1 MRGTAV
7 DVVLD
12 VGFFHDWMGRLAR
25 SIEENCDEL
34 TRLDAAIGDAD
45 HGINMLRGMR
55 AAIEA
60 LSSEAP
66 KDPAGVFR
74 VTGSRLVAV
83 VGGAAGP
90 LYGSAFRAAAEA
102 LGPKPEITVPE
113 LARALRAGV
122 KAVQR
127 IGAAEPGDKT
137 MVDAWLP
144 AVEALESA
152 ASGSV
157 RSAAAPARGHVGDHP
172 YGATRAPRIWGGAAR
187 SSGWGQPP
195 RLLRRSRRHLL
206 TQVEAMHV
214 MRGRQGKQRPRHSI
228 IWADDPVGR
237 PPSALS
243 PSRTRAC

>member
-1 MRGTAV
+1 LRGTAV

-45 HGINMLRGMR
+45 HGINMLR
-55 AAIEA
+55 
-60 LSSEAP
+60 
-66 KDPAGVFR
+66 VFR

-157 RSAAAPARGHVGDHP
+157 RSAAAAAEAAAREGMLATIPMRARKGRASYLGWRSEGHQDP
-172 YGATRAPRIWGGAAR
+172 GAT
-187 SSGWGQPP
+187 ST
-195 RLLRRSRRHLL
+195 RLLF
-206 TQVEAMHV
+206 A
-214 MRGRQGKQRPRHSI
+214 
-228 IWADDPVGR
+228 
-237 PPSALS
+237 ALVDA
-243 PSRTRAC
+243 TR

>member
-113 LARALRAGV
+113 LA
-122 KAVQR
+122 
-127 IGAAEPGDKT
+127 
-137 MVDAWLP
+137 
-144 AVEALESA
+144 
-152 ASGSV
+152 
-157 RSAAAPARGHVGDHP
+157 
-172 YGATRAPRIWGGAAR
+172 
-187 SSGWGQPP
+187 
-195 RLLRRSRRHLL
+195 
-206 TQVEAMHV
+206 
-214 MRGRQGKQRPRHSI
+214 
-228 IWADDPVGR
+228 
-237 PPSALS
+237 
-243 PSRTRAC
+243 

>member
-102 LGPKPEITVPE
+102 LGPKPEITLPE

-157 RSAAAPARGHVGDHP
+157 RSAAAAAEAAAREGMLATIPMRARKGRASYLGWRSEGHQDP
-172 YGATRAPRIWGGAAR
+172 GAT
-187 SSGWGQPP
+187 ST
-195 RLLRRSRRHLL
+195 RLLF
-206 TQVEAMHV
+206 A
-214 MRGRQGKQRPRHSI
+214 
-228 IWADDPVGR
+228 
-237 PPSALS
+237 ALVDA
-243 PSRTRAC
+243 TR